1 MKRKFWN
8 WIKNQNESG
17 EDMRTLFLNGQI
29 SDETWFGDEVTPE
42 IFRGELNAGKGPV
55 SVWINSPG
63 GDVFAAA
70 QIYNMLMDYPY
81 DVTVMIDGLAA
92 SAASVIAMAGT
103 KVQMS
108 PVAMMMIHNPA
119 TIAIGDTEE
128 MKKAIKML
136 DEVKESIM
144 NAYEIKSGLSRDRI
158 SRLMD
163 AETWFNAKKAV
174 ELGFADEI
182 MFFANFGNGVESN
195 VDGVVSVND
204 ALEESRSESDG
215 ADDIAGYGNG
225 QMQMADAMAAP
236 VMFSRQAVM
245 NSMLSKLIPP
255 KETEEKRTPKADL
268 EKRLNLLMH

>member
-8 WIKNQNESG
+8 WIKNQDESG
-17 EDMRTLFLNGQI
+17 SEMRTLFLNGEI
-29 SDETWFGDEVTPE
+29 SDETWYGDEVTPRL
-42 IFRGELNAGKGPV
+42 FKDELESGSGPI

-81 DVTVMIDGLAA
+81 DVTVKIDGLAA

-103 KVQMS
+103 TVEMS

-119 TIAIGDTEE
+119 TIAIGDSEE
-128 MKKAIKML
+128 MKKAVKML

-144 NAYEIKSGLSRDRI
+144 NAYEIKTGLARDKI
-158 SRLMD
+158 SKLMD
-163 AETWFNAKKAV
+163 AESWFNAKKAV
-174 ELGFADEI
+174 ELGFADKI
-182 MFFANFGNGVESN
+182 LFS
-195 VDGVVSVND
+195 DGQGDVTNDAGEGIVVSD
-204 ALEESRSESDG
+204 EMS
-215 ADDIAGYGNG
+215 
-225 QMQMADAMAAP
+225 AP

-255 KETEEKRTPKADL
+255 KKPVEKRTPVDQL
-268 EKRLNLLMH
+268 EKRLSLLSH

>member
-8 WIKNQNESG
+8 WIKNQDESG
-17 EDMRTLFLNGQI
+17 TEMRTLFLNGQI

-144 NAYEIKSGLSRDRI
+144 NAYEIKSGLSRDKI

-182 MFFANFGNGVESN
+182 LFSENAANI
-195 VDGVVSVND
+195 
-204 ALEESRSESDG
+204 SDG
-215 ADDIAGYGNG
+215 NADGSAV
-225 QMQMADAMAAP
+225 QVSDA
-236 VMFSRQAVM
+236 VMFSRQVVM
-245 NSMLSKLIPP
+245 NSMMSKLIPL
-255 KETEEKRTPKADL
+255 KEPEEKRTPKADL